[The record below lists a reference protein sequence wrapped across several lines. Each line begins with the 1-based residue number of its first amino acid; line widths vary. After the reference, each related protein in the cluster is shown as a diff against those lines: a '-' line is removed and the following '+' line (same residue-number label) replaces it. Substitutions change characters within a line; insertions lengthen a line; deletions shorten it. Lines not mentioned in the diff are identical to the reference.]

1 MHKSSFQNVF
11 IYISRSFISY
21 RSIVEERTN
30 RIISKEDENPSKI
43 CLPFALSLRASFRR
57 ARTCSRLRAGRETEA
72 THAPSSLSPIR
83 GMRNCSR
90 SRRGSPD
97 VCAMTHCWRANRETG
112 SPRDS
117 PLLRPRSEMW
127 NIFQGVDGQR
137 GDRILLRR
145 REISLR
151 CIPI

>member
-1 MHKSSFQNVF
+1 M
-11 IYISRSFISY
+11 SRSLISL
-21 RSIVEERTN
+21 SIGRWRKNDPTN

-43 CLPFALSLRASFRR
+43 RLPFALSLRASF
-57 ARTCSRLRAGRETEA
+57 RTCSRLRAGRETEA

-97 VCAMTHCWRANRETG
+97 VCAMTHCWRANRDTGTG

-127 NIFQGVDGQR
+127 NIFKGLTDNEAA
-137 GDRILLRR
+137 DRILLG
-145 REISLR
+145 EKSVFHVFWSNFNLF
-151 CIPI
+151 CVW